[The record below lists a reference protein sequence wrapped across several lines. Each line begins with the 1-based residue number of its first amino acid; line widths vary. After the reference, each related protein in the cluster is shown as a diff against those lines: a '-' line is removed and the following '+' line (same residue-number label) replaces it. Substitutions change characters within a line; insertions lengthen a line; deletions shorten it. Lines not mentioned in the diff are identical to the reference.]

1 MKKSKSAIFVIGL
14 FLFGCATFSQ
24 ESQDAFLTNRG
35 AEEISKGNYEAAEAN
50 LKVALELNAENSY
63 ALFHLGQLYESTRR
77 VEKARQMYQK
87 VIDLNMANVSG
98 QSPIEREQGKNL
110 VEIAQDS
117 LARLDAPISGGAH
130 VMDSDGDGVE
140 NSRDKCPD
148 TPMGATVDERGCWVL
163 TGVSFDSEKW
173 KIEPQFFPFLE
184 RVVIILKKNPH
195 LKLEIQGHS
204 DNRGSSEYNA
214 QISRNRA
221 RAVIQYLVKEGIE
234 KGRLRAVG
242 YGSSKPVRSNATPD
256 GSLTEIHVALRGT
269 C

>member
-1 MKKSKSAIFVIGL
+1 MKNNKLAILVIGL

-50 LKVALELNAENSY
+50 LRVALELNAENSY

-140 NSRDKCPD
+140 NSGDKCPD

-163 TGVSFDSEKW
+163 TGISFDSAKW
-173 KIEPQFFPFLE
+173 EIEPQFFPILE
-184 RVVIILKKNPH
+184 KVVTILRENSH
-195 LKLEIQGHS
+195 LKLEIQGHT
-204 DNRGSSEYNA
+204 DNRGSLEYNA
-214 QISRNRA
+214 QISMNRA
-221 RAVIQYLVKEGIE
+221 RAVMQYLVKEGIE

-242 YGSSKPVRSNATPD
+242 YGSSKPVRSNATQD
-256 GSLTEIHVALRGT
+256 GRARNRRVELMVVR
-269 C
+269 